1 MSIGKRSFSLSSI
14 TSGYVSSLILRL
26 GYYLLLFYFFTFLL
40 FLPFYFLTFL
50 PFFGPYVRIMYFMW
64 FAKLSSGISSFMA
77 AINNL

>member
-26 GYYLLLFYFFTFLL
+26 GYYYLFT
-40 FLPFYFLTFL
+40 FLPFYFFT
-50 PFFGPYVRIMYFMW
+50 FFGPYVRIMYFMW